1 VCVCSACGRE
11 PLFTYTLFTY
21 VGCVKVGIAC
31 VGNACV
37 CGVGEQRVRTRA
49 PRFALTNIHIQ
60 RRTPCAP
67 WSAVT
72 ATAGAV
78 TLPRDA
84 VTVPRDAQE
93 GALGRS
99 DGIPRDRVVA
109 RVTESWPA

>member
-1 VCVCSACGRE
+1 VRACVCSACGRE
-11 PLFTYTLFTY
+11 PLFTYTLSTY
-21 VGCVKVGIAC
+21 VGCVRVGIAC
-31 VGNACV
+31 ASNACV

-60 RRTPCAP
+60 RRTPCAQS
-67 WSAVT
+67 SAVT

-78 TLPRDA
+78 TL
-84 VTVPRDAQE
+84 PRDAQE